1 MKLATWNVNSLR
13 VRLPHVLE
21 WLEQT
26 KPAVLGLQETKLID
40 EKFPK
45 AEIEAAGYHVVFA
58 GQPTYNGVAILA
70 RKDLF
75 EAPSDVVVNN
85 PLFADEQVRV
95 IAATFKPCADCHA
108 AVAARNDDAVTGKAP
123 SGPAAVH
130 ALRFISVYVPN
141 GAAVG
146 TDKYDYKLRWLEAF
160 KNYLADSLK
169 VHEHVAVG
177 GDYNIAPEDR
187 DVHDPDKWRDEVLC
201 STPERN
207 AFQALLDLGLK
218 DSFRLFPQ
226 EDKIFSWWDY
236 RQGGFRRG
244 HGLRIDHV
252 LLSQALAKQ
261 ATAAGIDKEPRKK
274 EQPSDH
280 APAWVDC

>member
-1 MKLATWNVNSLR
+1 VKLATWNVNSLR

-26 KPAVLGLQETKLID
+26 KPAALGLQETKLID

-45 AEIEAAGYHVVFA
+45 AEIESAGYHVVFA

-85 PLFADEQVRV
+85 PLFADEQVRI
-95 IAATFKPCADCHA
+95 IAATLKPRVDCHA
-108 AVAARNDDAVTGKAP
+108 ADAARNDEGVAVRP
-123 SGPAAVH
+123 
-130 ALRFISVYVPN
+130 LRFISAYVPN

-146 TDKYDYKLRWLEAF
+146 TDKYNYKLRWLEAF
-160 KNYLADSLK
+160 RNYLADTLK
-169 VHEHVAVG
+169 AHEYVAVG

-201 STPERN
+201 SAPERN
-207 AFQALLDLGLK
+207 AFQALIELGFK
-218 DSFRLFPQ
+218 DSFRLFTQ
-226 EDKIFSWWDY
+226 QDKIFSWWDY

-252 LLSQALAKQ
+252 LLSETLAKS

>member
-13 VRLPHVLE
+13 VRLGHVLQ
-21 WLEQT
+21 WLEQAQ
-26 KPAVLGLQETKLID
+26 PSVLGLQETKLID

-70 RKDLF
+70 RTDVF
-75 EAPSDVVVNN
+75 EPPTDVVVNN
-85 PLFADEQVRV
+85 PLFADEQVRI
-95 IAATFKPCADCHA
+95 IAATLKPKTVTANA
-108 AVAARNDDAVTGKAP
+108 LSGPVAAHT
-123 SGPAAVH
+123 
-130 ALRFISVYVPN
+130 LRFISVYVPN

-160 KNYLADSLK
+160 KNYLADTLK
-169 VHEHVAVG
+169 AHEYVAVG

-187 DVHDPDKWRDEVLC
+187 DVHDPDKWRNEVLC
-201 STPERN
+201 SEPERN
-207 AFQALLDLGLK
+207 AFEALLGLGFK

-252 LLSQALAKQ
+252 LLSDTLAKC

-280 APAWVDC
+280 APAWVKC

>member
-1 MKLATWNVNSLR
+1 VKLATWNVNSLR

-26 KPAVLGLQETKLID
+26 KPAVLGLQETKLVD

-70 RKDLF
+70 RKGLF
-75 EAPSDVVVNN
+75 EAPSGVVVNN
-85 PLFADEQVRV
+85 PLFADEQVRI
-95 IAATFKPCADCHA
+95 IAATLKPRADCHA
-108 AVAARNDDAVTGKAP
+108 DDAARNDGAPGPVAVNP
-123 SGPAAVH
+123 
-130 ALRFISVYVPN
+130 LRFISAYVPN

-160 KNYLADSLK
+160 KNYLADTLK
-169 VHEHVAVG
+169 AHEHVAVG

-207 AFQALLDLGLK
+207 AFQALIELGFK
-218 DSFRLFPQ
+218 DSFRLFTQ

-252 LLSQALAKQ
+252 LLSEALAKH
-261 ATAAGIDKEPRKK
+261 ASAAGIDKEPRKK

>member
-13 VRLPHVLE
+13 VRLAHVLE
-21 WLEQT
+21 WLEQS

-45 AEIEAAGYHVVFA
+45 AEIQAAGYHVVFA

-75 EAPSDVVVNN
+75 EPPSDVGVNN
-85 PLFADEQVRV
+85 PLFADEQVRI
-95 IAATFKPCADCHA
+95 IAATLKPKT
-108 AVAARNDDAVTGKAP
+108 VTAKAP
-123 SGPAAVH
+123 KGPVAVH

-160 KNYLADSLK
+160 KRYLSDTLK
-169 VHEHVAVG
+169 AHEHVAVG

-187 DVHDPDKWRDEVLC
+187 DVHDPDKWREQVLC

-207 AFQALLDLGLK
+207 AFQALMALGLK
-218 DSFRLFPQ
+218 DSFRLFRQ

-244 HGLRIDHV
+244 LGLRIDHV
-252 LLSQALAKQ
+252 LLSEALAKH

-280 APAWVDC
+280 APAWVEC

>member
-26 KPAVLGLQETKLID
+26 KPAALGLQETKLID

-45 AEIEAAGYHVVFA
+45 DEIEAAGYHVVFA

-75 EAPSDVVVNN
+75 ATPSDVVVNN
-85 PLFADEQVRV
+85 PRFADEQVRI
-95 IAATFKPCADCHA
+95 IAATLTPINGSPRGHA
-108 AVAARNDDAVTGKAP
+108 ARDDDSVTARPRAV
-123 SGPAAVH
+123 AVH
-130 ALRFISVYVPN
+130 PLRFISVYVPN

-146 TDKYDYKLRWLEAF
+146 ADKYDYKLRWLAAF
-160 KNYLADSLK
+160 KDYLSDTLK
-169 VHEHVAVG
+169 EFEYVAVG

-201 STPERN
+201 SKPERD
-207 AFQALLDLGLK
+207 AFQALIALGFQ
-218 DSFRLFPQ
+218 DSFRLFTQ
-226 EDKIFSWWDY
+226 EDKTFSWWDY

-252 LLSQALAKQ
+252 LLSEALAKQ
-261 ATAAGIDKEPRKK
+261 AVSAGIDKEPRKK

>member
-21 WLEQT
+21 WLEQA

-85 PLFADEQVRV
+85 PLFADEQVRI
-95 IAATFKPCADCHA
+95 IAATLRPCVDC
-108 AVAARNDDAVTGKAP
+108 
-123 SGPAAVH
+123 H
-130 ALRFISVYVPN
+130 ALRFISAYVPN

-160 KNYLADSLK
+160 KKYLADTLK
-169 VHEHVAVG
+169 AHEYVAVG

-201 STPERN
+201 SAPERN
-207 AFQALLDLGLK
+207 AFQALIDLGFK

-244 HGLRIDHV
+244 FGLRIDHV
-252 LLSQALAKQ
+252 LLSEALAKQ
-261 ATAAGIDKEPRKK
+261 ATAAGIDKESRKK